1 MCGVQWCRD
10 GLDQTISNDT
20 GKKILGGVMMRD
32 FVQIVFVLTGHNTQM
47 EIETGPSV

>member
-1 MCGVQWCRD
+1 MVSSVVQRGSD
-10 GLDQTISNDT
+10 PTISNDT
-20 GKKILGGVMMRD
+20 GKKILGGVMMRY